1 MESLEEGVFWSA
13 GKLTRGGKKPVLEAE
28 RGGTEEEEGEI
39 STSRMGGSPQQP
51 PLNDVDPQPEVVWLL
66 NEEALEDIN
75 SYVESRKDPDNIAA
89 EASVILEIQQQLGLN
104 YGNSETD
111 PTNKLVEMEIRD

>member
-39 STSRMGGSPQQP
+39 STSRMRGSPQQP

-66 NEEALEDIN
+66 NEEALEDP
-75 SYVESRKDPDNIAA
+75 RNIAA